1 MTPLCCAR
9 RIGCEPRIARNG
21 SQLPAL
27 AVLTAALLAVT
38 AVGCHPAPPQMP
50 PPQDPQVEVSIPVYR
65 DITDHEEFTGQTE
78 AVDMV
83 DIRARVTGYLK
94 AVHFQ
99 DGAEVE
105 KGALLFEID
114 PPYYEAEVERTEG
127 AVAQAEARVAR
138 LRLDYAR
145 NEPLRRNNVITKEAF
160 DLISGDL
167 AEAEANLRTAK
178 AQRKIAGVNL
188 GYCKVKSPV
197 AGRLSRSFID
207 PGNIVKIDD
216 TLLTRIVVQDPMEVS
231 FDLNE
236 RTMLRLKRL
245 VNAGATPSLGKAKVP
260 VFIGLADEEG
270 FPRKGVLNFEDNQL
284 DVSTGT
290 LRVRGIFDNPDR
302 LLTPGMFVRVSLPIG
317 EPYRALLVPEEA
329 LATDQ
334 GQKFL
339 YVVGA
344 DDKVEYRR
352 VKVGQLVDGLRVVT
366 EGVSP
371 GERVVV
377 NGVQRVRPGIK
388 VAPQLVKAGGE
399 ERMKEEG

>member
-1 MTPLCCAR
+1 MTHLYWALSSGGKPLAMR
-9 RIGCEPRIARNG
+9 ASRSMPVA
-21 SQLPAL
+21 AL
-27 AVLTAALLAVT
+27 TLALLAA
-38 AVGCHPAPPQMP
+38 AVGCHRAPPQMP
-50 PPQDPQVEVSIPVYR
+50 PPKDPEVDVSIPIYR

-94 AVHFQ
+94 TVHFQ
-99 DGAEVE
+99 DGAEVQ

-127 AVAQAEARVAR
+127 AVAQAEARLAR

-145 NEPLRRNNVITKEAF
+145 AQRLLADRTISKEQF
-160 DLISGDL
+160 DLVSGDL
-167 AEAEANLRTAK
+167 AEAEASLRTAK

-197 AGRLSRSFID
+197 AGRLSRAFID

-245 VNAGATPSLGKAKVP
+245 VNAGATPSLGEAKVP
-260 VFIGLADEEG
+260 VFIGLADEDG
-270 FPRKGVLNFEDNQL
+270 FPRQGVLNFEDNQL
-284 DVSTGT
+284 DASTGT
-290 LRVRGIFDNPDR
+290 LRVRGVFENPDR

-317 EPYRALLVPEEA
+317 APYRALLVPEAA

-339 YVVGA
+339 YVIGA

-352 VKVGQLVDGLRVVT
+352 VKVGQLVGGLRVVT
-366 EGVSP
+366 EGISP

-377 NGVQRVRPGIK
+377 NGVQRVRPGLK
-388 VAPQLVKAGGE
+388 VQPQLVKAGDG
-399 ERMKEEG
+399 ERMKDEG

>member
-1 MTPLCCAR
+1 MAIR
-9 RIGCEPRIARNG
+9 ASRAM
-21 SQLPAL
+21 SVAAL
-27 AVLTAALLAVT
+27 AALLAV
-38 AVGCHPAPPQMP
+38 ACVGCHRAPPQMP
-50 PPQDPQVEVSIPVYR
+50 PPKDPEVDVSIPIYR

-78 AVDMV
+78 AVDTV

-99 DGAEVE
+99 DGAEVD
-105 KGALLFEID
+105 KGTLLFEID
-114 PPYYEAEVERTEG
+114 PPYYEAEFERTEG
-127 AVAQAEARVAR
+127 AVAQAEARLAR

-145 NEPLRRNNVITKEAF
+145 NEPLRRNNVITKADF

-188 GYCKVKSPV
+188 AYCKVKSPV

-207 PGNIVKIDD
+207 PGNIVKIDE

-245 VNAGATPSLGKAKVP
+245 VTAGATPSLGEAKVP
-260 VFIGLADEEG
+260 VFIGLADEDG
-270 FPRKGVLNFEDNQL
+270 FPRKGALNFEDNQL
-284 DVSTGT
+284 DASTGT
-290 LRVRGIFDNPDR
+290 LRVRGIFENPDR

-317 EPYRALLVPEEA
+317 EPYRALLVPEAA

-339 YVVGA
+339 YVIGA

-352 VKVGQLVDGLRVVT
+352 VKVGQLVGGLRVVT
-366 EGVSP
+366 EGISP

-388 VAPQLVKAGGE
+388 VQPQLVKSAGGE
-399 ERMKEEG
+399 VKDEG